1 MKIAVITNGGD
12 TISQH
17 FGRATHYLVATIEND
32 QIINRELREKTNHYQ
47 LQDVS
52 HNHDEPGQ
60 KHGFGKQSHEKHM
73 EMTEPILDCEVLIC
87 RGMGLGAFESVKTRG
102 IRPILT
108 DIKLI
113 DDALNAYIKGELVNR
128 VDLLH

>member
-1 MKIAVITNGGD
+1 MKIAVITNGSD

-32 QIINRELREKTNHYQ
+32 QIINRELREKINHYQ
-47 LQDVS
+47 LQDVP
-52 HNHDEPGQ
+52 HDHDQPGQ
-60 KHGFGKQSHEKHM
+60 KHGMGKQSHEKHLQ
-73 EMTEPILDCEVLIC
+73 MTEPIQDCEVLIC

-108 DIKLI
+108 DIKMV
-113 DDALNAYIKGELVNR
+113 DDALQAFIKGELVNR

>member
-47 LQDVS
+47 LKDVS

-60 KHGFGKQSHEKHM
+60 KHGFGKQSHEKQLRLVDAAIQQANWT
-73 EMTEPILDCEVLIC
+73 TEIEV
-87 RGMGLGAFESVKTRG
+87 GGTVMQDYKT
-102 IRPILT
+102 
-108 DIKLI
+108 
-113 DDALNAYIKGELVNR
+113 E
-128 VDLLH
+128 